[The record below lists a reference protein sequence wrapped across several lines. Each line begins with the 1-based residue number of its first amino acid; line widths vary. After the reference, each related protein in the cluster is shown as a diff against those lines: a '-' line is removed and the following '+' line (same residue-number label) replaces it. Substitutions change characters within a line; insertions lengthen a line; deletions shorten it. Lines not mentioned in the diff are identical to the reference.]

1 MEIGIMSNLKD
12 SIFLKNLRGEPCD
25 RTPIWIM
32 RQAGRYLP
40 EYMAVRKKI
49 SFNDLCRTP
58 EMACEVTM
66 QPIRR
71 FGFDAAIMF
80 SDILTPLAPMG
91 ARFNFDQGGPKLE
104 KPVRTEEEIRAL
116 TTYEAEE
123 GTHFVAEA
131 IKLMKHELGDK
142 TPLIGFAGSP
152 FTLATYLIE
161 GGGSKNYEHLKA
173 MLYSRPELLQ
183 ELLDKLGDQTLA
195 YLKMQVAAGVDAVQL
210 FDTWGGILHP
220 ADYAKHV
227 LPVVRRIMDG
237 LKDTGV
243 ARIYFLKGSASY
255 NHLIQDLD
263 VEAFGVD
270 WTQDLN
276 RAADALGGKAV
287 QGNLDPLA
295 LFGSHDEIRSRAL
308 AICEQGAKTNGHVFN
323 LGHGI
328 LPKAPIEAVETLVET
343 VQGFRSS

>member
-1 MEIGIMSNLKD
+1 MSDLQQ
-12 SIFLKNLRGEPCD
+12 SLFLKTLRGEPVP
-25 RTPIWIM
+25 RPPIWIM

-40 EYMAVRKKI
+40 EYLQVRKEI

-58 EMACEVTM
+58 EAACEVTL

-91 ARFNFDQGGPKLE
+91 AGFEFGNGGPKLSQPIRDE
-104 KPVRTEEEIRAL
+104 KDIAAL
-116 TTYEAEE
+116 KTYPSRE
-123 GTHFVAEA
+123 GVGFVAEA
-131 IKLMKHELGDK
+131 IELMKKELGDK

-173 MLYSRPELLQ
+173 MLYSRPELLR
-183 ELLDKLGDQTLA
+183 ELLDKLGDQILD
-195 YLKMQVAAGVDAVQL
+195 YLLMQVDAGVDAVQL

-220 ADYAKHV
+220 RDYAEMV

-243 ARIYFLKGSASY
+243 PRIYFLKGSAPY
-255 NHLIQDLD
+255 NHLLRDLD
-263 VEAFGVD
+263 VECCGID
-270 WTQDLN
+270 WTQDLS
-276 RAADALGGKAV
+276 RAIAELPGKAV
-287 QGNLDPLA
+287 QGNLDPLC
-295 LFGSHDEIRSRAL
+295 LYGSTEQIRTRTREICL
-308 AICEQGAKTNGHVFN
+308 QGASAPGHVFN

-328 LPKAPIEAVETLVET
+328 LPQTSLEAVQTLVDT
-343 VQGFRSS
+343 VQGFAKE

>member
-1 MEIGIMSNLKD
+1 MADIKE

-40 EYMAVRKKI
+40 EYMKVREEYT
-49 SFNDLCRTP
+49 FNELCRTP
-58 EMACEVTM
+58 QAACEVTL

-91 ARFNFDQGGPKLE
+91 ARFSFAQGGPKLE
-104 KPVRTEEEIRAL
+104 SPIRSESDIDAL
-116 TTYEAEE
+116 STYEAAD

-131 IKLMKHELGDK
+131 IRLMKVGLGDK

-161 GGGSKNYEHLKA
+161 GGGSKDYRFLKTL
-173 MLYSRPELLQ
+173 LYSRPELLDR
-183 ELLDKLGDQTLA
+183 LMNKLTDQTLA
-195 YLKMQVAAGVDAVQL
+195 YLRMQVEAGVDAVQL

-220 ADYAKHV
+220 ADYAKVV
-227 LPVVRRIMDG
+227 LPCVKRIMDG
-237 LKDTGV
+237 LRDLGV
-243 ARIYFLKGSASY
+243 PRIYFLKGSAPY
-255 NHLIQDLD
+255 LDLVTTLD
-263 VEAFGVD
+263 VECLGMD
-270 WTQDLN
+270 WTMDMAQFLPQMK
-276 RAADALGGKAV
+276 GYAV
-287 QGNLDPLA
+287 QGNLDPMA
-295 LFGSHDEIRSRAL
+295 LYGSQDQIRRRAL
-308 AICEQGAKTNGHVFN
+308 EICETGSKARGHVFN

-328 LPKAPIEAVETLVET
+328 TPQTPIPNVEALVET
-343 VQGFRSS
+343 VQGYRRETP